1 MAVVKL
7 ETSIFFVI
15 MEACQVA
22 AGHRPDHPT
31 DMKYWEMI
39 CNNIYDNAITLKYVI
54 LDAP

>member
-1 MAVVKL
+1 
-7 ETSIFFVI
+7 

-39 CNNIYDNAITLKYVI
+39 CNNIYDNAITVKYVI